1 MRRPGSCIVHFDPTE
16 EKRSDLHVWT
26 SCARRRW
33 RVTIGLTTGRY
44 QWSVTRSLTWCHM
57 LLLDATLADGTV
69 TSVRVEGER
78 VVALGSGLTAHP
90 GEACVDLTGR
100 LLLGAF
106 AEPHAHLDKAFLAE
120 RITNETGDLLG
131 AIRAM
136 GASRHLLSVPDIVE
150 RAERAARLLASNGC
164 SVIRTHADTTPDH
177 GLRSVE
183 ALLEVRRRVAD
194 VVDLQIV
201 ALTGWPVTGLAGA
214 DSRALLREAMAMG
227 ADIVGGCP
235 HLDDD
240 PGGANEVLLGIAADV
255 ERPVDLHTDETL
267 DPAILALADLAD
279 RVTRSGFSFGVT
291 ASHCVSLGVQPEAV
305 QHRVAEAV
313 AAAGIGVVALPQ
325 TNLFLQGR
333 DHPRAMPRGVTAVTA
348 LQQAGA
354 GVCAGADNLQDP
366 FNPLGRGDPLEIAGL
381 MIATCHLLPDDALQM
396 VSGHAHGVLGM
407 SAPGVRPG
415 SVADL
420 VAVPAATVREA
431 IAFGPSGRQVW
442 RRGQLLIDG
451 TTPS

>member
-1 MRRPGSCIVHFDPTE
+1 
-16 EKRSDLHVWT
+16 
-26 SCARRRW
+26 
-33 RVTIGLTTGRY
+33 
-44 QWSVTRSLTWCHM
+44 M
-57 LLLDATLADGTV
+57 LLINATLADGTL
-69 TSVRVEGER
+69 TSVRVEGDR
-78 VVALGSGLTAHP
+78 VAALGLELIPHA
-90 GEACVDLTGR
+90 GESTVDLTGW

-136 GASRHLLSVPDIVE
+136 GASRHLLNVPDIVE
-150 RAERAARLLASNGC
+150 RAERAARLLAANGC

-201 ALTGWPVTGLAGA
+201 ALTGWPVTGIAGA
-214 DSRALLREAMAMG
+214 DSRALLRDAMALG

-240 PGGANEVLLGIAADV
+240 PHAANDVLLDIASEL

-267 DPAILALADLAD
+267 DPAMLALADLAD
-279 RVTRSGFSFGVT
+279 RVSRSGFSFGVT
-291 ASHCVSLGVQPEAV
+291 ASHCVSLGVQPVSV
-305 QHRVAEAV
+305 QEQVAEAV

-333 DHPRAMPRGVTAVTA
+333 GHPSAMPRGVTAVSA
-348 LQQAGA
+348 LRNAGA

-366 FNPLGRGDPLEIAGL
+366 FNPLGRGDPLETAGL
-381 MIATCHLLPDDALQM
+381 MIATCHLLPQDAL
-396 VSGHAHGVLGM
+396 SSIGEHAHRVLGLEPP
-407 SAPGVRPG
+407 SVRLG
-415 SVADL
+415 ALADL
-420 VAVPAATVREA
+420 VAIPATSVREA
-431 IAFGPSGRQVW
+431 IAFGPSGRRVW
-442 RRGQLLIDG
+442 RRGHLIIDG
-451 TTPS
+451 TTPR